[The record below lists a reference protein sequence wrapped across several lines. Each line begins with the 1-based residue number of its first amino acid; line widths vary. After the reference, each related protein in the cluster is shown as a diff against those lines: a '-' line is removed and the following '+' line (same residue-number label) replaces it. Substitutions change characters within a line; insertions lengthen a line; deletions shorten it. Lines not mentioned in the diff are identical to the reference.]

1 VIPSLVI
8 ASLWG
13 STNGMLVFL
22 GGLQSIPTELYEAA
36 MLDGAGPLRKF
47 RHVTLPLLT
56 PTIFYNLILGIINS
70 FQVFT
75 LVYVLTLGVN
85 GGAVGGPNYA
95 SYVYSIYIYQT
106 AFQFN
111 RLGYAAALGWVLF
124 AIVLALT
131 VTVFRSSRYW
141 VFYSGE

>member
-1 VIPSLVI
+1 V
-8 ASLWG
+8 W
-13 STNGMLVFL
+13 
-22 GGLQSIPTELYEAA
+22 
-36 MLDGAGPLRKF
+36 RKF
-47 RHVTLPLLT
+47 RHVTFPLLT
-56 PTIFYNLILGIINS
+56 PAIFYNLILGIINS

-106 AFQFN
+106 AFQFS
-111 RLGYAAALGWVLF
+111 RLGYAAALGWILF

-131 VTVFRSSRYW
+131 ATVFRSSRYW
-141 VFYSGE
+141 VFYAGD